1 MKILWGK
8 WFILLPESWRTL
20 TFLQIIIDRLFN
32 STERHYRQFLRIC
45 VIPFTD
51 LLESLVRGIFCGT
64 ADSGWVPLN
73 SSKMTLPKTLTLA
86 TLALLITITGAR
98 EDRQIRWPNQEPVV
112 GLGKDGVQNDQPGI
126 RKKVLEVLGGR
137 HAVQY
142 SEPVLDTDYQSSRKF
157 NPR

>member
-1 MKILWGK
+1 MINLSYHSYDSFFADNCW
-8 WFILLPESWRTL
+8 S
-20 TFLQIIIDRLFN
+20 IIQQKD
-32 STERHYRQFLRIC
+32 YRQFLTTC
-45 VIPFTD
+45 VIPFAGFSD
-51 LLESLVRGIFCGT
+51 SLVRGLFSGT
-64 ADSGWVPLN
+64 ADSGWVALN

-142 SEPVLDTDYQSSRKF
+142 SEPVLDTDYQSSPKF